1 VTRPLHGHQQWP
13 PGDGARPG
21 PGSPLPRMV
30 RVVGLAMVVG
40 LGLAVVVVSVGIVAL
55 VVFSTPGEVR
65 PVLAIGD
72 CIRILQISGNTE
84 SEIESG
90 ERDCSDVEAT
100 FEIVNKLPGSAYCG
114 KGYTNQPLQ
123 DYTSEFDSY
132 HLVGT
137 LCLMPNLR
145 ADTCYDI
152 EREVRYFPAP
162 CGSSP
167 TVVKVA
173 SRADGTADQSE
184 CVGIDT
190 IKVAVY
196 DKDPKRTYCL
206 VDAHG

>member
-1 VTRPLHGHQQWP
+1 M
-13 PGDGARPG
+13 
-21 PGSPLPRMV
+21 PRTV
-30 RVVGLAMVVG
+30 RVVVG
-40 LGLAVVVVSVGIVAL
+40 LGLAVVVGLGLAVAVVSVGIVAL
-55 VVFSTPGEVR
+55 VVFFSTPGEVR
-65 PVLAIGD
+65 PVLATGD
-72 CIRILQISGNTE
+72 CIRILKISGNTV

-114 KGYTNQPLQ
+114 KGYANQPLQ
-123 DYTSEFDSY
+123 DYTTEFFDSY

-184 CVGIDT
+184 CDGIDT